1 MKFLR
6 FFCILEIVIAIRNW
20 TFWSVL
26 FQEPMLTSGYIC
38 EFSDLQIQSVLLDE
52 IMKDPESPSKDNIM
66 EHEIKVWWI
75 KLHNVKIG
83 N

>member
-1 MKFLR
+1 
-6 FFCILEIVIAIRNW
+6 
-20 TFWSVL
+20 
-26 FQEPMLTSGYIC
+26 MLTSGYIC

-75 KLHNVKIG
+75 KLYNVKIG
-83 N
+83 H